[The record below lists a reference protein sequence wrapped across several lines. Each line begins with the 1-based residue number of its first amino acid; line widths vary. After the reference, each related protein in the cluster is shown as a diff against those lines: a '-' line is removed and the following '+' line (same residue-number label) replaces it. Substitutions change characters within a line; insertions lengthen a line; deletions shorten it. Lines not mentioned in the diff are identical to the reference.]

1 MYSESYLPLGESRLM
16 TNMMLGD
23 CFCTVTPT
31 ARTSCGNC
39 GVAMATRFWT
49 STCATS
55 RFVPS
60 AKVIVSVIVPSL
72 ALWLFM

>member
-1 MYSESYLPLGESRLM
+1 
-16 TNMMLGD
+16 MMLGD
-23 CFCTVTPT
+23 CFWTVTPML
-31 ARTSCGNC
+31 RTSCGSD
-39 GVAMATRFWT
+39 GVAMATRFCT

-60 AKVIVSVIVPSL
+60 LKVIVSVIVPSL

>member
-1 MYSESYLPLGESRLM
+1 M
-16 TNMMLGD
+16 TSMMLGD
-23 CFCTVTPT
+23 CFCTVTPML
-31 ARTSCGNC
+31 RTSAGSC
-39 GVAMATRFWT
+39 GVAMATRFCT
-49 STCATS
+49 STCEVS